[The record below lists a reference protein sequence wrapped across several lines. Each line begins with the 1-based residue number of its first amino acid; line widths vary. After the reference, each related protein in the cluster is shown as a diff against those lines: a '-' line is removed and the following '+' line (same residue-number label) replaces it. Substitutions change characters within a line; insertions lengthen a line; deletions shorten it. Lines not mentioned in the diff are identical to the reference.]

1 MSIKESKLT
10 IARRLINNIKAVN
23 STLSINRPGDP
34 LKITTVDPIA
44 TESSHLR
51 VLLDYLSKMQT
62 VQGMKYIIQSPSYI
76 EQLRN
81 AMGINPTTGRIYTY
95 KEMKDYVKNDI
106 TAVAKNYGV
115 TRIEDK
121 FATATIRFYYDNG
134 SSRTIN
140 LGTKVYDTGNS
151 SLYFSTTVQVS
162 AQSPTYDSAETG
174 MYYID
179 VASQCNTAGATG
191 NVAAYR
197 LTKCTGAPGHASC
210 TNRSAATGGFGKE
223 SMISLINRVES
234 RMKGYYIPTRAGY
247 ENFMLDNG
255 CRQAQV
261 VMPGDTE
268 SIRPGGVDI
277 YVVLYEE
284 SAETQEIESVGQ
296 GNVFLNK
303 QPVKEV
309 TGITVT
315 PAAGGTPV
323 SKVEGV
329 DFDLVKDSI
338 PTVTESP
345 SGVVTITDTGTKK
358 GGSVFA
364 LDKVQWKAGGA
375 PATGDTVDIAY
386 TRNSK
391 IEWLQNKLNEGSN
404 YDTVGEV
411 YVKEADRVLIDVG
424 ISDLVLKD
432 GYAIET
438 VKENIRDA
446 LSEVFYGSNTYPGTL
461 MGDDIYESDIIGA
474 IEGAEGVDTIATPLE
489 VFRKQENA
497 SSELRTTTT
506 SDLKGVTDYKI
517 YISNLEYASLGD
529 ITYY

>member
-1 MSIKESKLT
+1 MSIRESKLT
-10 IARRLINNIKAVN
+10 IARRLINSIKDVN

-44 TESSHLR
+44 RESSHLR
-51 VLLDYLSKMQT
+51 VLLDYLHKMQT
-62 VQGMKYIIQSPSYI
+62 IQGMKYIIQSPSYI

-81 AMGINPTTGRIYTY
+81 AMGINPSTERIYTY

-106 TAVAKNYGV
+106 TAMARNYGV

-121 FATATIRFYYDNG
+121 YATVTVRFYYEDG
-134 SSRTIN
+134 TSRTIN
-140 LGTKVYDTGNS
+140 VGTKVYDTGNS
-151 SLYFSTTVQVS
+151 SLYFSTTTQVTG
-162 AQSPTYDSAETG
+162 QTPTYDGSETG
-174 MYYID
+174 WYYID
-179 VASQCNTAGATG
+179 VSAQCNTSGATG

-197 LTKCTGAPGHASC
+197 LTKCTGAPGHVSC

-255 CRQAQV
+255 CRQAKII
-261 VMPGDTE
+261 MPGDTE

-277 YVVLYEE
+277 YVVLFEE

-296 GNVFLNK
+296 GNIYLNK

-315 PAAGGTPV
+315 PAGGGPPV
-323 SKVEGV
+323 SKTEGV
-329 DFDLVKDSI
+329 DFEFVKDSI
-338 PTVTESP
+338 PVVTETP
-345 SGVVTITDTGTKK
+345 AGTVTITNTSHKKAGT
-358 GGSVFA
+358 VFA
-364 LDKVQWKAGGA
+364 LDKVQWKAGSA
-375 PATGDTVDIAY
+375 PASGDTVDVSY

-391 IEWLQNKLNEGSN
+391 IEWLQDKLNEGSN

-411 YVKEADRVLIDVG
+411 YVKEADRVLIDIG
-424 ISDLVLKD
+424 ISDLTLKS
-432 GYAIET
+432 GYALET
-438 VKENIRDA
+438 VKENIQNA
-446 LSEVFYGSNTYPGTL
+446 LNEVFYGSDTYPGTL
-461 MGDDIYESDIIGA
+461 LGDDVYESDIIGA
-474 IEGAEGVDTIATPLE
+474 IEGAEGVDTLATPLE
-489 VFRKQENA
+489 VFRKQENE
-497 SSELRTTTT
+497 STELRTTTQ

-517 YISNLEYASLGD
+517 YISNLEYASLGN